1 MTVISRRQKGN
12 RLAQCVVAS
21 VISFALIEG
30 AYGAHEL
37 TASLR
42 QCAARD
48 LQILTTM
55 EQRDASLAPREE
67 LRAETFVLQE
77 ARRLCDL
84 HLIPEALAVYNR
96 VIVDSKPISAAPTN

>member
-1 MTVISRRQKGN
+1 MTVISPRQKGN
-12 RLAQCVVAS
+12 WLAQCVVTS

-30 AYGAHEL
+30 AFGADEL
-37 TASLR
+37 TASSR

-55 EQRDASLAPREE
+55 EERYASLAPREE

-84 HLIPEALAVYNR
+84 HLVPEALAVYNR
-96 VIVDSKPISAAPTN
+96 VIVDRKPISAAPTN

>member
-1 MTVISRRQKGN
+1 MTVIRRRQKGN
-12 RLAQCVVAS
+12 RLPRYVVAS

-30 AYGAHEL
+30 AYGADEL
-37 TASLR
+37 TTSLR

-67 LRAETFVLQE
+67 LRAEAFVLQE

-96 VIVDSKPISAAPTN
+96 VIVDRKPISAVPTN

>member
-1 MTVISRRQKGN
+1 MTVISRRQKGI

-30 AYGAHEL
+30 AYGADEL

-67 LRAETFVLQE
+67 LRAEMFVLQE

-84 HLIPEALAVYNR
+84 RLIAEALAVYNR
-96 VIVDSKPISAAPTN
+96 VIFDSKPISAAPTN